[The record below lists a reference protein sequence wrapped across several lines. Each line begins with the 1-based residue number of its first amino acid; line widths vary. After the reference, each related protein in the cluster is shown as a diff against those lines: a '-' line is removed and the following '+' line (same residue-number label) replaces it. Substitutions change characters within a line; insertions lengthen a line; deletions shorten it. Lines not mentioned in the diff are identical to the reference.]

1 MLITISFNEND
12 LFRRPCF
19 IFRHPRSSTAST
31 NIFLRP
37 FETTVWLSIICVVV
51 LSGFVYCTIMHYE
64 SNQTFS
70 PRMLSDIVLLKIGT
84 LCQQGTIIEIML
96 TLYSITILIILFCS
110 IISCDNDYKIQCGC
124 VISYNYSLKRIL
136 LSHITFLSLK
146 RIFLDMLFDMYL
158 YVLFLGTVM
167 EPTKLSNRLIVL
179 LMFVFSLVTYQFYSS
194 SIVSGLL
201 RPTVM
206 NIDSVQKLEESGL
219 DVGVEDFNVI
229 TKVIEVRILLNC
241 ILYCKIVLKS

>member
-1 MLITISFNEND
+1 MI
-12 LFRRPCF
+12 
-19 IFRHPRSSTAST
+19 RS
-31 NIFLRP
+31 
-37 FETTVWLSIICVVV
+37 
-51 LSGFVYCTIMHYE
+51 
-64 SNQTFS
+64 
-70 PRMLSDIVLLKIGT
+70 
-84 LCQQGTIIEIML
+84 
-96 TLYSITILIILFCS
+96 
-110 IISCDNDYKIQCGC
+110 
-124 VISYNYSLKRIL
+124 
-136 LSHITFLSLK
+136 
-146 RIFLDMLFDMYL
+146 L

-241 ILYCKIVLKS
+241 ILYCKFVY